1 MTRCSNRLALLLC
14 AAMAMAPAMGGELR
28 GRWQSYWLARSAAQA
43 GPLALAHALL
53 PAIAAAPASSGV
65 TLAQVQ
71 GSAVWGGL
79 QWHADVVAQAE
90 RPEGGPGHSQATV
103 MEGYAAGTLGNWQ
116 WSLGRKV
123 VGWDVGYGFRPNDV
137 VQQEVRRLL
146 VAVPLQ
152 GRPVLMAERYTP
164 DAAWSLVAV
173 NPTTE
178 RSATGAREPALAAR
192 WYQRLG
198 AADAYAFARWGQRT
212 RGSLGA
218 AFAWVVSDA
227 LELHGS
233 LRHMAHFD
241 TWEDTSAAPAALALA
256 SPWRTTTA
264 GAAQQ
269 ALLGGTW
276 TNAQQVSVLLE
287 AWYDGTAPSAGQW
300 RQWAQRGEAL
310 QRMASPEEMGDLV
323 TEGGYLSQAGA
334 DRLTAALVQRG
345 FAAPDVVKSLYE
357 TLDPTSK
364 AIIGAMSDTAPLA
377 VRVRQAATDG
387 RLSFADP
394 TGDVVEAYRLVER
407 ARKTGEPVTALIA
420 TPSPVSTATPP

>member
-28 GRWQSYWLARSAAQA
+28 GSWQSYWLARSAAQA
-43 GPLALAHALL
+43 GPLAQAHALL

-103 MEGYAAGTLGNWQ
+103 MEGYAAGTLGSWQ

-310 QRMASPEEMGDLV
+310 QRMAAAGAPPAAVAGNLAWQAQAFNAFASLRRQNLLLRGSWTAGAWEPALDMLYHPEDGGALLTASLAWKGDRWRW
-323 TEGGYLSQAGA
+323 EGGLRASAGP
-334 DRLTAALVQRG
+334 AAAVVRQLPVQRQ
-345 FAAPDVVKSLYE
+345 AYVQ
-357 TLDPTSK
+357 
-364 AIIGAMSDTAPLA
+364 A
-377 VRVRQAATDG
+377 VW
-387 RLSFADP
+387 SF
-394 TGDVVEAYRLVER
+394 
-407 ARKTGEPVTALIA
+407 
-420 TPSPVSTATPP
+420 

>member
-1 MTRCSNRLALLLC
+1 MRGAILNSQFEFPSRRITINLAPADLPKEGGRFDLPIALGILAASGQINRDRLGQYEFLGELAL
-14 AAMAMAPAMGGELR
+14 GGELR
-28 GRWQSYWLARSAAQA
+28 GNWQSYWLARSAAQA
-43 GPLALAHALL
+43 GPLAQAHALL

-198 AADAYAFARWGQRT
+198 AADVYAFARWGQRT
-212 RGSLGA
+212 RGSLRR
-218 AFAWVVSDA
+218 
-227 LELHGS
+227 
-233 LRHMAHFD
+233 LRLGG
-241 TWEDTSAAPAALALA
+241 E
-256 SPWRTTTA
+256 RCA
-264 GAAQQ
+264 GAA
-269 ALLGGTW
+269 
-276 TNAQQVSVLLE
+276 
-287 AWYDGTAPSAGQW
+287 
-300 RQWAQRGEAL
+300 R
-310 QRMASPEEMGDLV
+310 
-323 TEGGYLSQAGA
+323 
-334 DRLTAALVQRG
+334 
-345 FAAPDVVKSLYE
+345 FAAPH
-357 TLDPTSK
+357 
-364 AIIGAMSDTAPLA
+364 GAL
-377 VRVRQAATDG
+377 
-387 RLSFADP
+387 
-394 TGDVVEAYRLVER
+394 
-407 ARKTGEPVTALIA
+407 
-420 TPSPVSTATPP
+420 